1 MDGAPRRHTGHM
13 GANCAHCGTGG
24 VPLEVHHV
32 NRDHTDNTTP
42 NLTVLCRRCHA
53 LTS

>member
-1 MDGAPRRHTGHM
+1 MELRAATLATW

-32 NRDHTDNTTP
+32 NHDHTDNTTP